1 MFGRRPVPGEAF
13 GKLELENTGR
23 KPEASRE
30 TESIQKMG
38 KSFEI
43 EGKLKVI
50 EDVQTFSS
58 GFTKREFVVEV
69 EDGNYPQMIK
79 FECVKDRTSLTD
91 GMQVDDTV
99 KVTFDIRGNEY
110 KERFY
115 VNLNAWKLEKLGG
128 APAQDVTPEYGDED
142 APPGIGDPPDGGS
155 VAGDEDDIP
164 F

>member
-1 MFGRRPVPGEAF
+1 
-13 GKLELENTGR
+13 
-23 KPEASRE
+23 
-30 TESIQKMG
+30 MG

-43 EGKLKVI
+43 EGKLKVVN
-50 EDVQTFSS
+50 DVQTFNS

-79 FECVKDRTSLTD
+79 FECVKEKTALTD
-91 GMQVDDTV
+91 GMQVDDPV

-115 VNLNAWKLEKLGG
+115 VNLNAWKLERLGG
-128 APAQDVTPEYGDED
+128 NAATDQNPEYGDED
-142 APPGIGDPPDGGS
+142 APPGTGDSSDISVSDPD
-155 VAGDEDDIP
+155 DDIP

>member
-1 MFGRRPVPGEAF
+1 
-13 GKLELENTGR
+13 
-23 KPEASRE
+23 
-30 TESIQKMG
+30 MG

-50 EDVQTFSS
+50 YDIQTFNS

-79 FECVKDRTSLTD
+79 FECVKDKTALTY
-91 GMQVDDTV
+91 GMQVDDPV

-115 VNLNAWKLEKLGG
+115 VNLNAWKLERSGGG
-128 APAQDVTPEYGDED
+128 AAGSPDPGYGDED
-142 APPGIGDPPDGGS
+142 APPGIADQPDGGPEPE
-155 VAGDEDDIP
+155 EDDIP

>member
-1 MFGRRPVPGEAF
+1 
-13 GKLELENTGR
+13 
-23 KPEASRE
+23 
-30 TESIQKMG
+30 MG

-43 EGKLKVI
+43 EGRLKVI
-50 EDVQTFSS
+50 YDIQTFNNS

-79 FECVKDRTSLTD
+79 FECVKDKTALTD
-91 GMQVDDTV
+91 GMQVDDPV

-115 VNLNAWKLEKLGG
+115 VNLNAWKLEGLGG
-128 APAQDVTPEYGDED
+128 GAAASPDPGYGDED
-142 APPGIGDPPDGGS
+142 APPGIGDGTDAEPE
-155 VAGDEDDIP
+155 AEEDDIP

>member
-1 MFGRRPVPGEAF
+1 
-13 GKLELENTGR
+13 
-23 KPEASRE
+23 
-30 TESIQKMG
+30 MG

-50 EDVQTFSS
+50 YDIQSFNS

-79 FECVKDRTSLTD
+79 FECVKDKTSLTD
-91 GMQVDDTV
+91 GMQVDDPV

-110 KERFY
+110 KERFF
-115 VNLNAWKLEKLGG
+115 VNLNAWKLERSGGG
-128 APAQDVTPEYGDED
+128 AAASPDPGYGDED
-142 APPGIGDPPDGGS
+142 APSGIGDGPD
-155 VAGDEDDIP
+155 AGPEVEEDDIP